1 MEKLNFSI
9 KINAPVESV
18 WNTML
23 DDKTYRA
30 WTAEF
35 HEGSYYIGDWS
46 VGSKMLF
53 VALTE
58 TGGIS
63 GMVSRIEANRKYE
76 FISIEHL
83 GFIENGKEDTTS
95 EVVKAWQGAH
105 ENYTFK
111 QVDGA
116 TEVIVDIDVNDEFKE
131 MFKDMWPRALVKLKS
146 VAETTIK
153 NQLITVSV
161 VVHAS
166 IEKVWDMFTK
176 PEHITKWAFASDDWE
191 SPFAEND
198 LRVGGKFVT
207 TMSAK
212 DGSSKFNFNGIYSSV
227 KQYEYFE
234 YNIEGGR
241 YVKVSFEKVSDGVKV
256 TEDFE
261 PETENSP
268 ELQQS
273 GWQAILENFRKYVEM
288 NKN

>member
-18 WNTML
+18 WHTML

-63 GMVSRIEANRKYE
+63 GMVSRIEANRQYE

-111 QVDGA
+111 QVDGT

-176 PEHITKWAFASDDWE
+176 PEHTTRWVFASDDWE
-191 SPFAEND
+191 APFAEND

-212 DGSSKFNFNGIYSSV
+212 DGSSKFNFKGIYSSV

-241 YVKVSFEKVSDGVKV
+241 YVKVSFEKVDDGVKI

-261 PETENSP
+261 PETENSH

-273 GWQAILENFRKYVEM
+273 GWQAILENFRKYVE
-288 NKN
+288 